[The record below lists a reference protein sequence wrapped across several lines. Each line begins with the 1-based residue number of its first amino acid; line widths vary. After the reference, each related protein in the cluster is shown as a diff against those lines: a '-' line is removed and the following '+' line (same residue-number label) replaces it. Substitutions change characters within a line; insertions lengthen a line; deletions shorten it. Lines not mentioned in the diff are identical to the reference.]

1 MLIAI
6 MTEVFEL
13 VTSRKQQSSL
23 TEMIELLNDFRVF
36 LNKFSLGIDAQF
48 LFLITPSQKNSLE
61 ESAEEQLTSVK
72 ESLESQ
78 SKGIQDRQDM
88 INESTGLKFES
99 IKNEMH
105 EVNTD
110 IDNKLNNMKERI
122 GNLDGKIETLTELLH
137 KSSMTELLKSDDG
150 GK

>member
-1 MLIAI
+1 MA
-6 MTEVFEL
+6 
-13 VTSRKQQSSL
+13 
-23 TEMIELLNDFRVF
+23 
-36 LNKFSLGIDAQF
+36 
-48 LFLITPSQKNSLE
+48 
-61 ESAEEQLTSVK
+61 SVK

-88 INESTGLKFES
+88 INESTGLKFEG

-122 GNLDGKIETLTELLH
+122 GNLDGKIETLSELLH
-137 KSSMTELLKSDDG
+137 KSSMKELLKVDDG

>member
-1 MLIAI
+1 MA
-6 MTEVFEL
+6 
-13 VTSRKQQSSL
+13 
-23 TEMIELLNDFRVF
+23 
-36 LNKFSLGIDAQF
+36 
-48 LFLITPSQKNSLE
+48 
-61 ESAEEQLTSVK
+61 SVK

-88 INESTGLKFES
+88 INESTGLKFEG

-137 KSSMTELLKSDDG
+137 KSSMKELLKADDG

>member
-1 MLIAI
+1 MA
-6 MTEVFEL
+6 
-13 VTSRKQQSSL
+13 
-23 TEMIELLNDFRVF
+23 
-36 LNKFSLGIDAQF
+36 
-48 LFLITPSQKNSLE
+48 
-61 ESAEEQLTSVK
+61 SVK

-137 KSSMTELLKSDDG
+137 KSSLKELLKSDDV

>member
-1 MLIAI
+1 MA
-6 MTEVFEL
+6 
-13 VTSRKQQSSL
+13 
-23 TEMIELLNDFRVF
+23 
-36 LNKFSLGIDAQF
+36 
-48 LFLITPSQKNSLE
+48 
-61 ESAEEQLTSVK
+61 SVK

-88 INESTGLKFES
+88 INESTGLKFEG

-137 KSSMTELLKSDDG
+137 KSSLKELLKSDDG

>member
-1 MLIAI
+1 
-6 MTEVFEL
+6 
-13 VTSRKQQSSL
+13 
-23 TEMIELLNDFRVF
+23 MIELLNDFRVF

-61 ESAEEQLTSVK
+61 ETTEEQLASVK
-72 ESLESQ
+72 ESLENQ

-110 IDNKLNNMKERI
+110 IDNKLNNMKQRI
-122 GNLDGKIETLTELLH
+122 GNLDGKIETLTELL
-137 KSSMTELLKSDDG
+137 L
-150 GK
+150 